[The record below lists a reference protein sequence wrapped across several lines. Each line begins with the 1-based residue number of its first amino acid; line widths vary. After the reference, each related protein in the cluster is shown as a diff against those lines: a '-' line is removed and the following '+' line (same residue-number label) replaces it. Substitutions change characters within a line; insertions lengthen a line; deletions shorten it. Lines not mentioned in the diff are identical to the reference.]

1 MPLRGKSCQGAKAAK
16 AQWSVRLASMADVA
30 AHRLPLRERKK
41 QRTRQ
46 ALVDTALELFT
57 ARGVDHTTLD
67 ELCDAVEVSKRT
79 FFRTFASKEDVAM
92 APLQDLWTAFL
103 DELATADPGTG
114 TLLATLQDAVLTVV
128 ARMPADGWAE
138 RAVLSHRLAHVTP
151 SMSAH
156 NLQFCDRTVRAALEL
171 LRDRYGLDPATDP
184 RPRLA
189 LDILIAAFHCG
200 LETWSVRGTPVD
212 TAMLAADV
220 RDAFA
225 AIPAALTLV
234 PRAAQ

>member
-1 MPLRGKSCQGAKAAK
+1 MVDA
-16 AQWSVRLASMADVA
+16 VA
-30 AHRLPLRERKK
+30 RPLPLRERKK

-57 ARGVDHTTLD
+57 ARGFDHTTLD

-79 FFRTFASKEDVAM
+79 FFRTFTSKEDVAM

-103 DELATADPGTG
+103 DELATADPGGG
-114 TLLATLQDAVLTVV
+114 TLLTTLQDAVLAVV
-128 ARMPADGWAE
+128 ARMPVDGWAE

-156 NLQFCDRTVRAALEL
+156 NLQFCDRTIRAALEL
-171 LRDRYGLDPATDP
+171 LRERYDLDPATDP

-189 LDILIAAFHCG
+189 LDILIAAFHCA
-200 LETWSVRGTPVD
+200 LETWSARSAPTD
-212 TAMLAADV
+212 TATLTADL

-225 AIPAALTLV
+225 AIPAALTLT
-234 PRAAQ
+234 PQAAR

>member
-1 MPLRGKSCQGAKAAK
+1 MTDA
-16 AQWSVRLASMADVA
+16 VA
-30 AHRLPLRERKK
+30 HPLPLRERKK
-41 QRTRQ
+41 RRTRQ
-46 ALVDTALELFT
+46 ALIDTALDLFT
-57 ARGVDHTTLD
+57 ARGFEHTTLD

-79 FFRTFASKEDVAM
+79 FFRTFTSKEDVAM

-103 DELATADPGTG
+103 DELATADPGAG
-114 TLLATLQDAVLTVV
+114 TLLTTLQDAVLTVA

-171 LRDRYGLDPATDP
+171 LRERYDLDPATDP

-189 LDILIAAFHCG
+189 LDILIAAFHCA
-200 LETWSVRGTPVD
+200 LETWSARSTPAD
-212 TAMLAADV
+212 TATLTADL
-220 RDAFA
+220 RDAFG
-225 AIPAALTLV
+225 AIPEALTLT
-234 PRAAQ
+234 PRAAR

>member
-1 MPLRGKSCQGAKAAK
+1 MVDAEARP
-16 AQWSVRLASMADVA
+16 
-30 AHRLPLRERKK
+30 LPLRERKK

-57 ARGVDHTTLD
+57 ARGFDHTTLD

-103 DELATADPGTG
+103 DELAGADPGAG
-114 TLLATLQDAVLTVV
+114 TLLTTLQDAVLTVV

-138 RAVLSHRLAHVTP
+138 RAVLSHRLAHDTP

-156 NLQFCDRTVRAALEL
+156 NLQFCDRTVRTALEL
-171 LRDRYGLDPATDP
+171 LRERYDLDPATDQ

-189 LDILIAAFHCG
+189 LDILIAAFHCA
-200 LETWSVRGTPVD
+200 LETWSARSAPAD
-212 TAMLAADV
+212 AAMLTADL

-225 AIPAALTLV
+225 AIPAALTLT
-234 PRAAQ
+234 PRAAR